1 MISNTSTQR
10 DIQAEIY
17 NKLESLDAN
26 QLMLLSLVIDEIR
39 SSNKNTLEA
48 LANIK
53 DALNG
58 VKVIEKEKVV
68 EKEVI
73 KEVKVP
79 MTDTEMGKWFQ
90 QFVNAIP
97 YFKSILEHS
106 YEKCTGLK
114 FVYANLGE
122 ILNGLGYRNKK
133 FEGDLNDYFGLT
145 KWMVECREEEQE
157 ARAEKARL
165 DAQKREDDA
174 KAKRMREMYTG
185 VYPFDR
191 NPQDYCICK

>member
-1 MISNTSTQR
+1 MITNTSTQR
-10 DIQAEIY
+10 DIQAQIY
-17 NKLESLDAN
+17 NKLENLDAN

-58 VKVIEKEKVV
+58 VKVIEKERVV
-68 EKEVI
+68 EKEVV

-79 MTDTEMGKWFQ
+79 MTDSEMGKWFQ

-97 YFKSILEHS
+97 YFKVILQDAYTEC
-106 YEKCTGLK
+106 EQLK
-114 FVYANLGE
+114 YVYANLGE
-122 ILNGLGYRNKK
+122 TLNGLGYRNNT

-145 KWMVECREEEQE
+145 KWMVDARKEAQN
-157 ARAEKARL
+157 ARAEKAKL
-165 DAQKREDDA
+165 DAINECKNKPIRVA
-174 KAKRMREMYTG
+174 NSIKK
-185 VYPFDR
+185 
-191 NPQDYCICK
+191 QDCGM